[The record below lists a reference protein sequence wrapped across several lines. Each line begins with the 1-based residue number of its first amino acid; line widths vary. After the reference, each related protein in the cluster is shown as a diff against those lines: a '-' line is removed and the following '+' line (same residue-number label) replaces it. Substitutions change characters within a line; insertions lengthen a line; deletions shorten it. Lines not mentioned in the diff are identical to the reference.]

1 MVSMG
6 SLSLSLSHFISIS
19 VGSSLVIRLIQAF
32 QIFHKHLYK
41 NWDTMK
47 VDKLCL

>member
-1 MVSMG
+1 MG
-6 SLSLSLSHFISIS
+6 SLSLSLSHFISIL
-19 VGSSLVIRLIQAF
+19 VGSSLVIRPIQAF

-47 VDKLCL
+47 IDTLYL